1 MSILA
6 DMLHKRFWLG
16 VLLTMATAAAVC
28 AVAAWIV
35 VCGILPPQ
43 RASVGVYA
51 ACFLAALVGGVRASA
66 GKSRALLRGLLN
78 AVAALALLW
87 LVGLTAAGP
96 GGGPSHLISSAAS
109 AATGVLA
116 AVLLRPSGRGGKN
129 RKVAKKR

>member
-43 RASVGVYA
+43 RASAGVYA

-66 GKSRALLRGLLN
+66 GKSRALLRVF
-78 AVAALALLW
+78 ADIALL
-87 LVGLTAAGP
+87 
-96 GGGPSHLISSAAS
+96 SIE
-109 AATGVLA
+109 AT
-116 AVLLRPSGRGGKN
+116 KN
-129 RKVAKKR
+129 RQSPCG

>member
-43 RASVGVYA
+43 RASAGVYA

-66 GKSRALLRGLLN
+66 GKSRVLLRGLLN

-87 LVGLTAAGP
+87 LVGLTADGP
-96 GGGPSHLISSAAS
+96 GSGPSHLISSAA
-109 AATGVLA
+109 AAAAGVLA

>member
-66 GKSRALLRGLLN
+66 GKPRALLRGLLN
-78 AVAALALLW
+78 AAAALALLW
-87 LVGLTAAGP
+87 LVGLTTDGP

-109 AATGVLA
+109 AAMGVLA
-116 AVLLRPSGRGGKN
+116 AALLRPNGRAGKS

>member
-16 VLLTMATAAAVC
+16 VLLPMATAAAVC

-43 RASVGVYA
+43 RASAGVYA

-66 GKSRALLRGLLN
+66 GKSRVLLRGLLN

-87 LVGLTAAGP
+87 LVGLTADGP
-96 GGGPSHLISSAAS
+96 GSGPSHLISSAA
-109 AATGVLA
+109 AAAAGVLA